1 LVADSIYDQVVQEV
15 YTDSAMPVNCK
26 IAAGRDESDY
36 YEALGIVSEG
46 PLGAFGVNH
55 KLDGQYY
62 HGSPGPLGLRLAS
75 GSDPAGA
82 QDYFSLDESGN
93 QTAGDWRKVYYGA
106 STYKDNFAA
115 GTAFLVMRRFDAK
128 GLQLSKPAEHQMEAI
143 VQSGMKGWVWTSPG
157 VRVYGPP
164 LTNPVWIAVNMLL
177 RARGLRLGFGATT
190 EQLNFA
196 ETFFD
201 VTSAVAAAAICNQE
215 VSKLV
220 GTGAETQFKFRGVLQ
235 EEKPLRDWIQEVL
248 MNCLGYYTFA
258 FGKLNLGVR
267 VNSSVVEAFT
277 AGNILFQSLGLAP
290 LRPSFNHLTANFADE
305 ECF

>member
-1 LVADSIYDQVVQEV
+1 
-15 YTDSAMPVNCK
+15 
-26 IAAGRDESDY
+26 
-36 YEALGIVSEG
+36 
-46 PLGAFGVNH
+46 
-55 KLDGQYY
+55 
-62 HGSPGPLGLRLAS
+62 
-75 GSDPAGA
+75 
-82 QDYFSLDESGN
+82 
-93 QTAGDWRKVYYGA
+93 
-106 STYKDNFAA
+106 
-115 GTAFLVMRRFDAK
+115 
-128 GLQLSKPAEHQMEAI
+128 
-143 VQSGMKGWVWTSPG
+143 

-190 EQLNFA
+190 EQLNLA

-201 VTSAVAAAAICNQE
+201 ATSAVAAAAICNQE

-220 GTGAETQFKFRGVLQ
+220 GTGTEPQFKFRGVLQ

-258 FGKLNLGVR
+258 FGKLKLGVR

>member
-1 LVADSIYDQVVQEV
+1 
-15 YTDSAMPVNCK
+15 
-26 IAAGRDESDY
+26 
-36 YEALGIVSEG
+36 
-46 PLGAFGVNH
+46 
-55 KLDGQYY
+55 
-62 HGSPGPLGLRLAS
+62 
-75 GSDPAGA
+75 
-82 QDYFSLDESGN
+82 
-93 QTAGDWRKVYYGA
+93 
-106 STYKDNFAA
+106 
-115 GTAFLVMRRFDAK
+115 
-128 GLQLSKPAEHQMEAI
+128 MEAI
-143 VQSGMKGWVWTSPG
+143 VQSGMKGWVWTSAG

-190 EQLNFA
+190 EQLNLA

-201 VTSAVAAAAICNQE
+201 VTSAVAAAAICNE
-215 VSKLV
+215 TVDAVVGGSGTVNISGTAVTWVSGPKFLR
-220 GTGAETQFKFRGVLQ
+220 TMIFKSLRIAGADYGVATWTDETHISVQSAPGDGNGVAYILREPQFKFRGVLQ

-258 FGKLNLGVR
+258 FGKLKLGVR

-290 LRPSFNHLTANFADE
+290 SRPSFNHLTANFADE